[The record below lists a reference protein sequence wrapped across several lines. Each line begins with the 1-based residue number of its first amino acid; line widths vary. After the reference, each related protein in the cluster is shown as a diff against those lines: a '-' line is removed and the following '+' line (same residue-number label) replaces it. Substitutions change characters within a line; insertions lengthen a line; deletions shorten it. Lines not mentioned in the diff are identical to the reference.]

1 MSKYIRYT
9 STVLQI
15 TCAVFVMVARD
26 PLNQGSAPVNP
37 LVCET
42 PEEKEIFHAG
52 EVNKL
57 QRKMVDAE
65 SLFKIP
71 PNESGYYMWKD
82 RISLI

>member
-1 MSKYIRYT
+1 
-9 STVLQI
+9 
-15 TCAVFVMVARD
+15 MVARD

-57 QRKMVDAE
+57 QRRMIDAE

-71 PNESGYYMWKD
+71 PNESGIIHVKIENTWFNESWYCTLFLSFTD
-82 RISLI
+82 SLYEL